1 MKKGISAIVLLMA
14 AVSSKAATVEIY
26 HDWAFTNVVSEANE
40 TTAGWYF
47 SGGSGLSDQQINGV
61 NFSGVTVT
69 KDADS
74 SGSSGILSWSSAAGY
89 EFADSYSSFDWHE
102 PYSSQTAMSVGGLWS
117 YGDGTMSL
125 DLDIAAGVDY
135 VISVVTLMPSGS
147 ETDRT
152 YDVYVDGALVADDVA
167 TVGSDPFNT
176 CVKIYGTSDGNVDLD
191 FSSGG
196 YGDTAPAFSVITVTQ
211 IPEPASIAM
220 LCIIMSVG
228 FFIRRRF
235 ID

>member
-1 MKKGISAIVLLMA
+1 MKKGISAVVLLMA
-14 AVSSKAATVEIY
+14 VVSVKAATVEIY

-40 TTAGWYF
+40 TTVGWYF
-47 SGGSGLSDQQINGV
+47 SSTNGLSSQQINGV
-61 NFSGVTVT
+61 NFSGVTVST
-69 KDADS
+69 TEG

-89 EFADSYSSFDWHE
+89 SLSGFDWHE
-102 PYSSQTAMSVGGLWS
+102 PYSAQSAMSVGGLWS
-117 YGDGTMSL
+117 YDDGAMSL
-125 DLDIAAGVDY
+125 DLNIAAGIDY
-135 VISVVTLMPSGS
+135 VISVVTLMSYS
-147 ETDRT
+147 ETQDYRT
-152 YDVYVDGALVADDVA
+152 YDVSVDGALVADDVT

-191 FSSGG
+191 FSSGSS
-196 YGDTAPAFSVITVTQ
+196 GDPAPAFSIIAVTQ

-220 LCIIMSVG
+220 LGIILSVG